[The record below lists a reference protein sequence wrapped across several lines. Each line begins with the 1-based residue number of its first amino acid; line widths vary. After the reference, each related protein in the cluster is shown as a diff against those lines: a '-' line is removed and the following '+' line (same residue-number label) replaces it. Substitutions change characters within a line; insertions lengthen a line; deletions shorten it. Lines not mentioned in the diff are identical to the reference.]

1 MVVSAVPRGNYKA
14 ATPPEAD
21 LGGRGNYKPASVGGD
36 YKPGERQTQQWL
48 LNDTASC
55 SKLQQD
61 VAHLQRNAARCCKML
76 QDAANL
82 RCITGHAYE
91 WHCKLQQVAARCI
104 TLAMECSK
112 MQQDAAKCCK
122 MQQNT
127 AAPNS
132 MLCCIRTG
140 THKYSILQ
148 QVAARCCIC
157 GFIL

>member
-1 MVVSAVPRGNYKA
+1 MVYECAPFKMKANRRGWLQCWLQAKSRGSS
-14 ATPPEAD
+14 D
-21 LGGRGNYKPASVGGD
+21 LGGELQARFSGG
-36 YKPGERQTQQWL
+36 GLQAGGTA
-48 LNDTASC
+48 DTTM
-55 SKLQQD
+55 QD

-91 WHCKLQQVAARCI
+91 WHCKFQQVAARCI